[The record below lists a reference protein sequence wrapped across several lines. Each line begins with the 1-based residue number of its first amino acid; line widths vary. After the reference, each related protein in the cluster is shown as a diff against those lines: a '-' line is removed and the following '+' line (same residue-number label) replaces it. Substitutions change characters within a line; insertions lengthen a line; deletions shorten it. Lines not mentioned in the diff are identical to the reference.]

1 MDIERRTSTGEK
13 MMVPRLVEPDGHA
26 CVDVTWGVLQPL
38 ELAPG
43 VRTVGE
49 LEVIEHLRAGAPVI
63 DTRRDVYREQASIR
77 GTRGI
82 PHEDIV
88 ARIDELDRTAVTV
101 LFCNGPQCPATP
113 DAVAA
118 LLDAGYPADRLQYY
132 RGGIHDWMTL
142 GLPVEGSRQT
152 RSG

>member
-1 MDIERRTSTGEK
+1 MDIERRTSTGRK
-13 MMVPRLVEPDGHA
+13 MMVPKLADRDGHV

-49 LEVIEHLRAGAPVI
+49 LELIEHLTAGAPVI
-63 DTRRDVYREQASIR
+63 DTRHDVYREQASIP

-88 ARIDELDRTAVTV
+88 DRIDELDRTAVTV

-113 DAVAA
+113 DAVRA
-118 LLDAGYPADRLQYY
+118 LLDAGYPADRLLYY

-142 GLPVEGSRQT
+142 GLPVEGSR
-152 RSG
+152 RAASG